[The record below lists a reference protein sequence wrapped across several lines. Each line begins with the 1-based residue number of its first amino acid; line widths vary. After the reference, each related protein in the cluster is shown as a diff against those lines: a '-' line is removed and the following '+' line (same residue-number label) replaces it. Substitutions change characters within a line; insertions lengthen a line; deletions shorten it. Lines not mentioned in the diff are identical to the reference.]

1 MLPGTAGDRLPTDVT
16 PPGSGRSLIEEPPPG
31 SGGSRAD
38 VPHAGSGRSRA
49 DVKPGAGSARRM
61 RADARRNRQ
70 VLLDAAIEAFAE
82 HGADAPLDG
91 IAKRAGVA
99 NATLYRHFPTR
110 EALLEEVLGE
120 RIGQLVEGEPA
131 LVSRER
137 PADALAAWL
146 GEFVAY
152 TRTYQ
157 GLPASV
163 LATLRGEPGSPLYG
177 SCATLLGVA
186 ARLLERA
193 QSAGEVRCDVDAVDL
208 LTQATGIAWA
218 TERGPRDATRADRLL
233 IVLMDGL
240 RATAGRNATPP
251 R

>member
-1 MLPGTAGDRLPTDVT
+1 
-16 PPGSGRSLIEEPPPG
+16 
-31 SGGSRAD
+31 
-38 VPHAGSGRSRA
+38 
-49 DVKPGAGSARRM
+49 M

-70 VLLDAAIEAFAE
+70 VLLDAAVEAFAE
-82 HGADAPLDG
+82 HGADTPLDG

-110 EALLEEVLGE
+110 EALLEEVLRE
-120 RIGQLVEGEPA
+120 RIGQLVEGERT
-131 LVSRER
+131 LLSREG
-137 PADALAAWL
+137 PADALAVWL
-146 GEFVAY
+146 REFVAY
-152 TRTYQ
+152 TKTYQ

-163 LATLRGEPGSPLYG
+163 LATLRGDPGSPLHG

-193 QSAGEVRCDVDAVDL
+193 QRAGQMRCDVDAVDL

-218 TERGPRDATRADRLL
+218 TERGPRDATRSDRLL
-233 IVLMDGL
+233 TVLMDGL
-240 RATAGRNATPP
+240 RATSDRTGTPP